1 MAAWLDPR
9 LATLVLLVSCTQV
22 ACGGSSSSET
32 QGGDSTGSPTT
43 DPSQTSGTTT
53 QPADTSSGVADG
65 TAGTTASDSGS
76 GSSAGDSSTGDT
88 GPAEVDWDA
97 AFDHVFPQDHVIAVT
112 IDPIPGVWEAVLAEW
127 DLSNSKSYYP
137 SAMTFDGE
145 AIDSI
150 GFRLKGWSSLAYG
163 SGLGGGPIQGSSQPG
178 GKFPLKVDFD
188 RFGGPR
194 FHEVGK
200 VNYGNNWADLSYMR
214 ERLANRLYDA
224 MGVPAPRTAYA
235 RVSVYG
241 HDNGVYTQVQQIDRC
256 FLEEHFGVENG
267 NGNLYKAIF
276 TSTDIG
282 ALTYQGETQADYFST
297 TTCPANFPECG
308 LVLKTNEDDPA
319 LNDYAD
325 LVHFLDVL
333 NHSSDLD
340 FESAIA
346 DVFDVDTFL
355 RLAAVSVVTASFDG
369 YLGMGHNYY
378 LYHRP
383 DTDQFMM
390 IPWDQNE
397 SYAGHPCGQN
407 AIGFSI
413 DQVVCNQRGHDF
425 VLARRVL
432 GVPSYRQQYLAY
444 VQELVDDYFNEAQHS
459 LWITELG
466 QLVRPEIETDSN
478 YIQNLTIFDRSLGYD
493 APSGPNLGGHGG
505 TEYNL
510 MYFVTQR
517 RASVLAQ
524 L

>member
-1 MAAWLDPR
+1 MAVWLAPR
-9 LATLVLLVSCTQV
+9 LVAPLALLVSCTQ
-22 ACGGSSSSET
+22 AGCGGSGSSET
-32 QGGDSTGSPTT
+32 AGAESSGSTTSGPQQDSGDTQSE
-43 DPSQTSGTTT
+43 QTSLGT
-53 QPADTSSGVADG
+53 ADG
-65 TAGTTASDSGS
+65 TADETGS
-76 GSSAGDSSTGDT
+76 DT
-88 GPAEVDWDA
+88 GSTDSTTGETGGPEEVDWDA

-112 IDPIPGVWEAVLAEW
+112 IDPTPGIWEAMLAEW
-127 DLSNSKSYYP
+127 DQSNSKSYYL
-137 SAMTFDGE
+137 SAMSFDGE
-145 AIDSI
+145 AIASI

-163 SGLGGGPIQGSSQPG
+163 SGLGGGPIQGGSQPG

-214 ERLANRLYDA
+214 ERLANRLYNA

-235 RVSVYG
+235 RVSVDG
-241 HDNGVYTQVQQIDRC
+241 NDNGVYTQVQQIDRC
-256 FLEEHFGVENG
+256 FLEERFGAANG
-267 NGNLYKAIF
+267 NGNLYKAVY

-282 ALTYQGETQADYFST
+282 ALTYQGATKADYFST

-308 LVLKTNEDDPA
+308 LVLKTNENDPA

-325 LVHFLDVL
+325 LVHFIDVL
-333 NHSSDLD
+333 NNTSDVD
-340 FESAIA
+340 FESTIV
-346 DVFDVDTFL
+346 DVFDVDAFL
-355 RLAAVSVVTASFDG
+355 RLAAVSVVTSSFDG

-407 AIGFSI
+407 ALAFDINE
-413 DQVVCNQRGHDF
+413 VVCNQRGHDF

-432 GVPSYRQQYLAY
+432 GVPSYRAQYLAY
-444 VQELVDDYFNEAQHS
+444 VQELVDDYFNEVQHE
-459 LWITELG
+459 LWIAELG
-466 QLVRPEIETDSN
+466 DLVRPEVETDGN
-478 YIQNLTIFDRSLGYD
+478 YIQDLTIFDRSLGYD
-493 APSGPNLGGHGG
+493 PPAGPNLGGHGG

-510 MYFVTQR
+510 MYFVSER
-517 RASVLAQ
+517 RAVVLTQ